1 MYVST
6 HFDFI
11 MSALASICRVVIH
24 FSYLLPRSIASFFLI
39 LISKPRML
47 RYFRVNTLP
56 SLSPSISPVKRR
68 PPTQQCRS
76 NGTSNI
82 QNYVLLLNEWKMM
95 FIVYFG
101 VLFGAILINISVTY
115 PSNLNSTL
123 FNAMNSVPFLQ
134 SPVVQDLI
142 VLAVSLL
149 ISIPLISWIVIPL
162 LLKVTRKWV
171 MDQIINVHE
180 LKSQSSRKWTCSE
193 IMARGLIPIPNYI
206 LMDRDQFQ
214 SFPIK
219 WKFAV
224 LIYIAVLISEFVLW
238 SFLYKHGLSK
248 WRYTNIHQEIDI
260 DVRLRFALFLTF
272 DLLVSVPLIDY
283 LFLPFFV
290 NWMFPKWVYRT
301 NGENKNCFT
310 ALMSNGFQ
318 CLEIFDANPLIGV
331 IAQPLSLRMTA
342 LDSLEPELDS
352 IPARAS
358 IAKSKQIRILSL
370 SPPMSPSFNHDWISE
385 SSEHSIVPNATV
397 VVPKHVPISPV
408 SPPLDK
414 LYPTGTM
421 S

>member
-1 MYVST
+1 MIRTVPESSSKIQNSEFGPKRCF
-6 HFDFI
+6 HN
-11 MSALASICRVVIH
+11 
-24 FSYLLPRSIASFFLI
+24 YLLCTLYCTFHCRNYPPAPSSFAKTPKTLKFP
-39 LISKPRML
+39 SKDMS
-47 RYFRVNTLP
+47 VE
-56 SLSPSISPVKRR
+56 
-68 PPTQQCRS
+68 TQCGS

-272 DLLVSVPLIDY
+272 DLMASIPLMQYSVSVSPL
-283 LFLPFFV
+283 F
-290 NWMFPKWVYRT
+290 N
-301 NGENKNCFT
+301 
-310 ALMSNGFQ
+310 
-318 CLEIFDANPLIGV
+318 
-331 IAQPLSLRMTA
+331 
-342 LDSLEPELDS
+342 ELDV
-352 IPARAS
+352 
-358 IAKSKQIRILSL
+358 SKMGL
-370 SPPMSPSFNHDWISE
+370 P
-385 SSEHSIVPNATV
+385 
-397 VVPKHVPISPV
+397 
-408 SPPLDK
+408 
-414 LYPTGTM
+414 
-421 S
+421 